1 MFEKYRHFRSD
12 MKDILEV
19 PVMVY
24 DSDSSS
30 TSSSCSS
37 GEDLDTLFLDTLFC
51 PQQEFR
57 HKIDFKALSDCD
69 CVECSDGL
77 ITLRNAKFCHPFRE
91 FLFVF

>member
-1 MFEKYRHFRSD
+1 

-19 PVMVY
+19 MAY

-37 GEDLDTLFLDTLFC
+37 GEDLDALFLDTLFC

-57 HKIDFKALSDCD
+57 HKIDFEALSDRH
-69 CVECSDGL
+69 CVEMFRWIDNTWKCKILSS
-77 ITLRNAKFCHPFRE
+77 ISRVPF
-91 FLFVF
+91 